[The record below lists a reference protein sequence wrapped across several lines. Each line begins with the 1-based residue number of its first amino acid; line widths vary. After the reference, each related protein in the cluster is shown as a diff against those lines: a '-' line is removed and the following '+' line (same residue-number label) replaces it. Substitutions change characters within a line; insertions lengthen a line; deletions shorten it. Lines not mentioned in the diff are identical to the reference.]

1 MLFKNIEQGGEIL
14 SYDYR
19 KLRGKIIEKYGAL
32 KNFALAMGWSER
44 TLSLK
49 INCKVF
55 WKQPEITKASK
66 LLEISSEEVVD
77 YFFNQN
83 VQKY

>member
-1 MLFKNIEQGGEIL
+1 M

-19 KLRGKIIEKYGAL
+19 RLRGRIIEKYGAL
-32 KNFALAMGWSER
+32 KDFAVAMGWSER

-55 WKQPEITKASK
+55 WKQPEIIKASE
-66 LLEISSEEVVD
+66 LLEIPSDEVMN

-83 VQKY
+83 VQID

>member
-1 MLFKNIEQGGEIL
+1 M

-19 KLRGKIIEKYGAL
+19 RLRGRIIEKYGAL
-32 KNFALAMGWSER
+32 KDFAVAMGWSER

-55 WKQPEITKASK
+55 WKQPEIIKASE
-66 LLEISSEEVVD
+66 LLEIPSDEVMN

-83 VQKY
+83 VQIN

>member
-1 MLFKNIEQGGEIL
+1 M

-19 KLRGKIIEKYGAL
+19 KLRGRIIEKYGTL
-32 KNFALAMGWSER
+32 KEFAVEMEWSDR

-49 INCKVF
+49 MNCKVF
-55 WKQPEITKASK
+55 WKQPEIMKAAK
-66 LLEISSEEVVD
+66 LLDIPSGELMD

-83 VQKY
+83 VQLN